1 MSKNKTVRNVFFTIF
16 CLFACVSLG
25 YAESCSSKGQ
35 VQYKYTA
42 SGCSYTTQSRTCCA
56 TTGEWSDWDKSC
68 PSCSSSQCWNGSK
81 CEDKGPVSRPCSG
94 NVANASGGTQTRFA
108 TCTSSGWSY
117 GPWVDN
123 CTCKSNMY
131 IPGSCTKCWVIKNK
145 YGSNVQTYYI
155 TGLDGG
161 TCCQPMSCQQYSFPP
176 EFGATPCCADVSGA
190 VGV

>member
-1 MSKNKTVRNVFFTIF
+1 MSKNKTVRNVFFLVF
-16 CLFACVSLG
+16 CLFACISLG
-25 YAESCSSKGQ
+25 YAESCSSSGS

-42 SGCSYTTQSRTCCA
+42 SGCSYTTQTRTCCA

-81 CEDKGPVSRPCSG
+81 CEDRGAVSRPCSG
-94 NVANASGGTQTRFA
+94 NVANANGGTQTRSA

-117 GPWVDN
+117 GPWFGT
-123 CTCKSNMY
+123 CSCKSNMY
-131 IPGSCTKCWVIKNK
+131 QPGSCTACPVIKNK

-155 TGLDGG
+155 TSLDGE
-161 TCCQPMSCQQYSFPP
+161 TCCQPTSCRQYSFPP